1 MQTKYICRVPLV
13 ALSLLFA
20 FCYLFWTL
28 DNWSNGFLISNY
40 VPSIFFWVCFL
51 IIFQITGFILQKVSI
66 YDFSVWYLILSYF
79 FMFGLIFNEYM
90 GFQTTL
96 LWSPSRFYNNEELFH
111 SYIFIIWILFCY
123 SVGYLFFYSEGK
135 VHYHSEVQ
143 NYQENEEKIL
153 YNAGRILTGVG
164 FISRVITDSKTV
176 LTVRVA
182 NSYSAY
188 SEAASSGIIDDLGM
202 LMLPG
207 VFSLF
212 YSDKLSRVMKRTIFG
227 VVLFYLILIMILTG
241 SRKIQVF
248 SILSLILVYSQSLEI
263 TFSKQ
268 RVLAFLIATVFLL
281 NVLVVIRGHR
291 FDLNTIGTYLFDSF
305 SSLDFVKNILGEVFS
320 ESGLTSLTVASAIT
334 VVPSSIPY
342 EYGMTFLRTIPS
354 IFPIGW
360 LVGDFFDKASA
371 TVVINKFLGLPVGS
385 SFVEEL
391 FWNFGY
397 YGSVFLSFVL
407 GIISGWRLNFRA
419 FQISK
424 ISKVIYF
431 SVISQ
436 LLLLVRSSSIDVYR
450 PIMYSLIMIFIFRR
464 LKK

>member
-1 MQTKYICRVPLV
+1 
-13 ALSLLFA
+13 
-20 FCYLFWTL
+20 
-28 DNWSNGFLISNY
+28 
-40 VPSIFFWVCFL
+40 
-51 IIFQITGFILQKVSI
+51 
-66 YDFSVWYLILSYF
+66 
-79 FMFGLIFNEYM
+79 
-90 GFQTTL
+90 
-96 LWSPSRFYNNEELFH
+96 
-111 SYIFIIWILFCY
+111 
-123 SVGYLFFYSEGK
+123 
-135 VHYHSEVQ
+135 
-143 NYQENEEKIL
+143 
-153 YNAGRILTGVG
+153 
-164 FISRVITDSKTV
+164 
-176 LTVRVA
+176 
-182 NSYSAY
+182 
-188 SEAASSGIIDDLGM
+188 
-202 LMLPG
+202 MLPG

-212 YSDKLSRVMKRTIFG
+212 YSDKLSRVMKRTIFW

-248 SILSLILVYSQSLEI
+248 SILALILVYTQSLGI
-263 TFSKQ
+263 TFSKK
-268 RVLAFLIATVFLL
+268 RALAFLIATVFLL

-320 ESGLTSLTVASAIT
+320 ESGLTSLTVASAVT

-397 YGSVFLSFVL
+397 YGGVFLSFVL
-407 GIISGWRLNFRA
+407 GIFSGWRLNFRA
-419 FQISK
+419 FQTSK